1 MDNNRPEDLFAK
13 IMANYGRSEGPDD
26 YGTKQMTDLFFNFKS
41 SLVKS
46 GFTEE
51 QAFTLTNTMVQ
62 SIFSNLIR

>member
-1 MDNNRPEDLFAK
+1 MDSNKPEDLFAK
-13 IMANYGRSEGPDD
+13 IMANYGRAEGPDD
-26 YGTKQMTDLFFNFKS
+26 YGTKQMADLFFNFKS
-41 SLVKS
+41 SLTKS